1 MTIST
6 NDMLTVTELAHE
18 LGITPRA
25 IRFYETKGLLNPRR
39 AGTTRIYTHRERG
52 RLQLILR
59 GKRLGF
65 SLTDIGDY
73 LDLYDADPTQHD
85 QIMMLLDKI
94 NTRIAALEVQKT
106 DLDATLEELASV
118 RRQAL
123 VALDQEPVRVVAGN

>member
-1 MTIST
+1 MTTST

-39 AGTTRIYTHRERG
+39 AGTTRVYAHRERG

>member
-1 MTIST
+1 MTTST